1 MWLNDRLSG
10 MSEKWE
16 KFSTRVAE
24 LEDISQAIRLM
35 HWDQEV
41 MMPPGGGPAR
51 AKSLA
56 TLQAIAHD
64 RLIDPEMG
72 GLIGELSAD
81 SSLEP
86 WQKAATRNLKRDYD
100 KATKIPES
108 LVRELA
114 ELEATAYQVW
124 TKARPENDFSML
136 EPHLQRMVEL
146 KKQSADAIGWEN
158 ERYDALL
165 DDFEPGM
172 TAKEVEV
179 MFDELANDLRPL
191 VDRIIAVA
199 GERPAFV
206 DRNYD
211 PTVQEEFCQWLVKAM
226 LFDTEEGR
234 LDTSP
239 HPFTMP
245 VGAGDVRQTTK
256 ADPNAIMMS
265 VYAAAHETG
274 HALYEQNLPERYR
287 GTPVGQVPS
296 LGMHESQ
303 SRLWENQVGRS
314 RAYCSFLYPRLK
326 ERFPEQLADV
336 DQELFYKGANHPQRT
351 LIRVM
356 ADEVTYNLHVA
367 LRFEIELALFRDDL
381 EVKDLPQAFNSGMEK
396 WLGITPPN
404 DSDGVLQD
412 MHWSIGALGYFP
424 TYTLGTLYAAA
435 FYDKAE
441 SEIGDL
447 NAQLEAGE
455 VGGLLDW
462 LKTNIYDHAYL
473 YSAKELGEKVIGET
487 ITAKPFIDYLRN
499 KFGEMYGAS
508 F

>member
-1 MWLNDRLSG
+1 

-24 LEDISQAIRLM
+24 LEDLSQAIKLM

-64 RLIDPEMG
+64 RLIAPEMG
-72 GLIGELSAD
+72 GLIGELSTD
-81 SSLEP
+81 DSLEQ
-86 WQKAATRNLKRDYD
+86 WQKAAVRNSKREYD

-136 EPHLQRMVEL
+136 EPHLQRMIEL
-146 KKQSADAIGWEN
+146 KKQAADAIGWEN

-179 MFDELANDLRPL
+179 MFDELANDLRPI
-191 VDRIIAVA
+191 VDRIIDAA
-199 GERPAFV
+199 GDRPAFI

-211 PTVQEEFCQWLVKAM
+211 PSIQEAFSQWLVKAM
-226 LFDTEEGR
+226 HFDTEEGR

-256 ADPNAIMMS
+256 TDPNAIMMS
-265 VYAAAHETG
+265 IYATAHETG
-274 HALYEQNLPERYR
+274 HALYEQNLPEKYR

-296 LGMHESQ
+296 LGLHESQ

-314 RAYCSFLYPRLK
+314 RAYCSFLYPKLK
-326 ERFPEQLADV
+326 EHFPEQLKDV
-336 DQELFYKGANHPQRT
+336 DTEFFYRGANHPQRT

-367 LRFEIELALFRDDL
+367 LRFEIELSLFRDDL
-381 EVKDLPQAFNSGMEK
+381 EVKDLPQAFNEGMEK
-396 WLGITPPN
+396 WLGITPPS

-441 SEIGDL
+441 AEIGDL
-447 NAQLEAGE
+447 NAQLQAGE

-473 YSAKELGEKVIGET
+473 YSAKELGEKVLGET
-487 ITAKPFIDYLRN
+487 VTAKPFIDYLRN
-499 KFGEMYGAS
+499 KFGEMYGVE